1 MNPINRYSLCLR
13 LTFIIYCI
21 ALSSLSLTIAQSDNN
36 NDIEIT
42 ADKIE
47 LLDNGNKIKATGNI
61 LIQTEN
67 YLSSTDNLIYD
78 KSKEKVKT
86 SGNIIIKD
94 KLENYYYFDKFIS
107 DKGFSKASG
116 TNAKIRLNDGSRI
129 VGKSFIR
136 TNSNINQINNATYT
150 PCLQKN
156 YITENCPGWKLSAN
170 KVVHDVEKKNIYYEG
185 ATLSILNV
193 PVLYSPFFSH
203 PDPSVKKRSGLL
215 IPSVS
220 SDNNL
225 GTTFSIPY
233 FFNLSSNYDVTLTPS
248 IQSKADDYYSI
259 NYRYLTKN
267 HQFNIDSSISNDESN
282 TGTKNHIFVNG
293 GVKILFGKFDYKIQ
307 TSNNDTY
314 LRKNYIDEATILTSG
329 LNFTKE
335 MDNSYLDFSS
345 YVYKHLN
352 NSSNKK
358 WEYLYPN
365 ISYDIYNYKD
375 PIYGLN
381 WKIDNSL
388 LNYKTINKDYEQQL
402 SSEILSDDVHISK
415 KTGLKFVNTIQN
427 RLIYFNNSVN
437 NYSQL
442 RVFPQL
448 SSKISY
454 PLSKSKNNR
463 SEILEPIV
471 MPILAPHNN
480 YTNDHN
486 ISNSNI
492 FSLNRETSL
501 SQWESGPR
509 INYGINWLVSNSDL
523 VINTSIG
530 QSIKA
535 KKDNSTEI
543 SNFFIGNTLDFGN
556 IGYIKTDITIDRQDL
571 YLKDNNINSSL
582 NFGEIK
588 FGLDYDYETLNKIKT
603 SEQISIGAKIN
614 FYKDTDL
621 IMSAR
626 KDLMNDKSIG
636 NTIGLNYEND
646 CLAISLNYFTDFTV
660 IDDIKNSHGFSINI
674 VLKPFGT
681 SKQLGKVKNFG
692 PTL

>member
-1 MNPINRYSLCLR
+1 MS
-13 LTFIIYCI
+13 
-21 ALSSLSLTIAQSDNN
+21 
-36 NDIEIT
+36 
-42 ADKIE
+42 
-47 LLDNGNKIKATGNI
+47 
-61 LIQTEN
+61 
-67 YLSSTDNLIYD
+67 
-78 KSKEKVKT
+78 
-86 SGNIIIKD
+86 
-94 KLENYYYFDKFIS
+94 
-107 DKGFSKASG
+107 
-116 TNAKIRLNDGSRI
+116 
-129 VGKSFIR
+129 
-136 TNSNINQINNATYT
+136 
-150 PCLQKN
+150 
-156 YITENCPGWKLSAN
+156 
-170 KVVHDVEKKNIYYEG
+170 
-185 ATLSILNV
+185 
-193 PVLYSPFFSH
+193 
-203 PDPSVKKRSGLL
+203 
-215 IPSVS
+215 
-220 SDNNL
+220 
-225 GTTFSIPY
+225 
-233 FFNLSSNYDVTLTPS
+233 
-248 IQSKADDYYSI
+248 
-259 NYRYLTKN
+259 
-267 HQFNIDSSISNDESN
+267 
-282 TGTKNHIFVNG
+282 
-293 GVKILFGKFDYKIQ
+293 
-307 TSNNDTY
+307 
-314 LRKNYIDEATILTSG
+314 
-329 LNFTKE
+329 
-335 MDNSYLDFSS
+335 NSYFDFSS
-345 YVYKHLN
+345 YIYKHLKN
-352 NSSNKK
+352 TSNQK
-358 WEYLYPN
+358 WEYIYPN

-388 LNYKTINKDYEQQL
+388 LNYKTINKDYEKQL
-402 SSEILSDDVHISK
+402 SSELLSDGVYISK

-427 RLIYFNNSVN
+427 RLIYFNNSIN

-463 SEILEPIV
+463 TELLEPII

-480 YTNDHN
+480 YTNDQN

-509 INYGINWLVSNSDL
+509 INYGHNWLVSNSDL
-523 VINTSIG
+523 VINTSLG

-535 KKDNSTEI
+535 KKNNSTEV
-543 SNFFIGNTLDFGN
+543 SNYFIGNTLDFGN
-556 IGYIKTDITIDRQDL
+556 IGYIKTDVTIDRQDL

-582 NFGEIK
+582 DFGEIK
-588 FGLDYDYETLNKIKT
+588 FGLHYDYETLNKIQT

-636 NTIGLNYEND
+636 NNIGLNYEND

-660 IDDIKNSHGFSINI
+660 IDDIKNSRGFSINI